1 MCDRL
6 WSPPTAHPCLMR
18 SHAPC
23 TMDFEHLHVLLS
35 AKSRTRARE
44 SGSLRDAPVEVRLR
58 TPVPCAPISYLAAGG
73 GTTYAYGLRR
83 DARCRHVAAV
93 RLVWVSVRYRA
104 NVQSVSLCTAD
115 KCNVYSD

>member
-1 MCDRL
+1 
-6 WSPPTAHPCLMR
+6 MR
-18 SHAPC
+18 QSRHFDARSR
-23 TMDFEHLHVLLS
+23 MVHSMSSVLS

-104 NVQSVSLCTAD
+104 NVQSVSLCTAVEV
-115 KCNVYSD
+115 KGFV

>member
-44 SGSLRDAPVEVRLR
+44 SVACEMHQWKCACAPLSPVRLSRIWRQAGARR
-58 TPVPCAPISYLAAGG
+58 TH
-73 GTTYAYGLRR
+73 TDYGAMR
-83 DARCRHVAAV
+83 AAV
-93 RLVWVSVRYRA
+93 TWLPCVSSGSRSVIERTFSQSA
-104 NVQSVSLCTAD
+104 SVQL
-115 KCNVYSD
+115 